1 MDELA
6 DITSK
11 DDLLQGIEKVDRE
24 IAQVEQ
30 QIINLKKAQVSSF
43 VDYEFNY
50 VDKIIIFFKDYVIL
64 KLNCS
69 VTLAFS
75 HVVY

>member
-6 DITSK
+6 EITSK

-30 QIINLKKAQVSSF
+30 QIINLKKVQVSSF
-43 VDYEFNY
+43 VDYELNY
-50 VDKIIIFFKDYVIL
+50 FGNNI
-64 KLNCS
+64 
-69 VTLAFS
+69 
-75 HVVY
+75 H

>member
-6 DITSK
+6 NITSK

-30 QIINLKKAQVSSF
+30 QIINLKKVQVSSF
-43 VDYEFNY
+43 VDYGLNY
-50 VDKIIIFFKDYVIL
+50 FDNIKDMSY
-64 KLNCS
+64 LN
-69 VTLAFS
+69 
-75 HVVY
+75 

>member
-6 DITSK
+6 EITSK

-30 QIINLKKAQVSSF
+30 QIINLKKAQVSCRGAWRKVLSDF
-43 VDYEFNY
+43 
-50 VDKIIIFFKDYVIL
+50 
-64 KLNCS
+64 
-69 VTLAFS
+69 
-75 HVVY
+75 

>member
-50 VDKIIIFFKDYVIL
+50 VDNNIF
-64 KLNCS
+64 
-69 VTLAFS
+69 
-75 HVVY
+75 

>member
-6 DITSK
+6 EITSK

-30 QIINLKKAQVSSF
+30 QIINLKKAQVSNCSF

-50 VDKIIIFFKDYVIL
+50 FDNNIF
-64 KLNCS
+64 
-69 VTLAFS
+69 
-75 HVVY
+75 